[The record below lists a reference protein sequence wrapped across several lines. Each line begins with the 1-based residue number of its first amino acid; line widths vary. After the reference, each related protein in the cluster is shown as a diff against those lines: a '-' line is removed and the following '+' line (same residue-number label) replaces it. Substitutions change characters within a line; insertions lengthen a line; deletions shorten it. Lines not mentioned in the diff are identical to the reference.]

1 MYQIAVYGKGGIG
14 KSTMSANIS
23 MALSE
28 RGLKVMQVGCDPKH
42 DSTRLLLGGRTQT
55 TVLDYIRSTPVS
67 KRRLSDVAVK
77 GSGNVT
83 CIEAGGPEPGVGCA
97 GRGILTTFD
106 TMKRLGADSIET
118 DVRIYD
124 VLGDV
129 VCGGFA
135 VPLRPEYADAVILVT
150 SGEFMSMYAANNIMR
165 GMLNFGKDSPRLLG
179 LVLNSRGMDGEE
191 EAVRRF
197 ADAAGTRILAVIPR
211 DRLFSDAE
219 SKGCTVIEAYPDSEA
234 AAGIRAIADAI
245 SAASEDGSALSV
257 PRPLDDG
264 QLDDLAAGRP
274 IRSSG
279 SGISARTQCP
289 GCGIR
294 TSARDARPI
303 GSCAAFGA
311 VSAFMKVDD
320 TEVIVHGPM
329 SCAYLM
335 DTSRAKA
342 VLELYGQGV
351 YAHNPSH
358 NIRCTVMDRTS
369 AVFGGERMLSDAI
382 ESAVSDGRRSIA
394 VVTTCMPG
402 LIGDDYVRVVEEA
415 SARHPGVR
423 ISLASTDGDIA
434 GDYTDGFMMAA
445 EAVSERMDPDVAP
458 DGRSVNLVGSSFL
471 DIHTPRHL
479 ASMER
484 MLDVFGLKVNCRF
497 LDETTAGSIEGF
509 CRASADIMMSDTPQS
524 RELMSIVTRR
534 TGRTA
539 FPMPMP
545 IGLREYQDWM
555 QCMGER
561 LDMATEAEAA
571 ISRSQEDYDRFVSE
585 HSGRFE
591 GKRMIVASRLSSN
604 VDWLIGLLDDLGAD
618 ILRIGFSPRYRGTD
632 PISAYP
638 DRITAEYTDSDLE
651 RDLEELRPDLLICD
665 ITRMAPSGIRTARMS
680 KSGVGYMPVMEYA
693 VYLENM
699 MRLPIAD
706 GWKRGRSV

>member
-67 KRRLSDVAVK
+67 KRRLSDIAVK
-77 GSGNVT
+77 GSGGVI

-106 TMKRLGADSIET
+106 TMKRLGADSIEA

-135 VPLRPEYADAVILVT
+135 VPLRPEHADAVILVT

-165 GMLNFGKDSPRLLG
+165 GMLNFGKDTPRLLG

-191 EAVRRF
+191 DAVRRF
-197 ADAAGTRILAVIPR
+197 ADATGTRILAVIPR
-211 DRLFSDAE
+211 DAVFSDAE
-219 SKGCTVIEAYPDSEA
+219 SRGCTVMEAHPDSEA
-234 AAGIRAIADAI
+234 ADRIRSIADAVAS
-245 SAASEDGSALSV
+245 SAEGVRKLAI

-274 IRSSG
+274 IRDPG
-279 SGISARTQCP
+279 AGPSARIQCP
-289 GCGIR
+289 GCGAQAPR
-294 TSARDARPI
+294 EFKPI

-311 VSAFMKVDD
+311 MSAFMKVDD
-320 TEVIVHGPM
+320 TEVIMHGPS
-329 SCAYLM
+329 SCAYIM

-342 VLELYGQGV
+342 VLELYSQGV
-351 YAHNPSH
+351 YGHRPAH
-358 NIRCTVMDRTS
+358 NIRCTCMDRTS
-369 AVFGGERMLSDAI
+369 AVFGGERKLSDAI
-382 ESAVSDGRRSIA
+382 ESAVSDGCRSIA

-402 LIGDDYVRVVEEA
+402 LLGDDCVRIVEEA
-415 SARHPGVR
+415 SARHPDVR
-423 ISLASTDGDIA
+423 MALVDACGDIA

-445 EAVSERMDPDVAP
+445 EAISERIDADAAP
-458 DGRSVNLVGSSFL
+458 DTRLVNLIGSSFL
-471 DIHTPRHL
+471 DIHTPGHL
-479 ASMER
+479 ESLIR

-497 LDETTAGSIEGF
+497 LDETTACSVDGF
-509 CRASADIMMSDTPQS
+509 CRASTDIMMSDTPQA
-524 RELMSIVTRR
+524 RELMSIIGRR

-539 FPMPMP
+539 FPLPVP

-555 QCMGER
+555 RAMGER
-561 LDMATEAEAA
+561 LGMEAEADA
-571 ISRSQEDYDRFVSE
+571 EIARSQRDYDGFIAEHAPRFKGS
-585 HSGRFE
+585 RI
-591 GKRMIVASRLSSN
+591 IVASRLSSN
-604 VDWLIGLLDDLGAD
+604 VDWLIGLLDDLGAE
-618 ILRIGFSPRYRGTD
+618 ILRIGFSPRYNRT
-632 PISAYP
+632 PPVSAYP
-638 DRITAEYTDSDLE
+638 DRIAADYSDADLE
-651 RDLEELRPDLLICD
+651 RDLSDMRPDLLICD
-665 ITRMAPSGIRTARMS
+665 VTRISPPGIRTARMS
-680 KSGVGYMPVMEYA
+680 KSGVGYRPVMDYA
-693 VYLENM
+693 VYLENI
-699 MRLPIAD
+699 MRLPAED
-706 GWKRGRSV
+706 GWKRGRSI